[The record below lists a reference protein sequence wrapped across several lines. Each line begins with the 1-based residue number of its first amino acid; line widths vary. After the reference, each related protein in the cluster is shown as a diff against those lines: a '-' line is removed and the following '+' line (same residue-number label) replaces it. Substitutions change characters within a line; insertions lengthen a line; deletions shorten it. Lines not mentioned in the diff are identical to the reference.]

1 MLLFRRVF
9 TVSFFTLISRILG
22 FVRDI
27 MIAHHFGTGPVAD
40 AFFAAFKLPN
50 VFRRMFAEGA
60 MQSAFIPLYAGL
72 LTKEGEDNAAAFSR
86 RVLFYLSIT
95 LFVVTV
101 LVTGFA
107 REVTLLLAPGFD
119 QKPEVWAM
127 ATTYTQI
134 MMPYLIFMAWLSIFT
149 GILNTHG
156 YFRYGAI
163 APIFLN
169 LAFVVALVFFPNRP
183 DAMIMAWAVTISGVV
198 QLVYALWGMQR
209 HGHGLWGRP
218 SAGRPCG
225 DSLRRF
231 LRLFWP
237 AALGAGV
244 YQINILVDMMFA
256 STLPSGAIS
265 YLYYADRFHQL
276 PLGIIAVALSTA
288 LLPMFSS
295 LLKADRYD
303 EAITLQHEGFRLGF
317 ALMIPAA
324 AALVGLADLIMR
336 GTLEHGTFSNADA
349 LATARALQMY
359 ALALPAY
366 AVIKI
371 MSAACFARENTKT
384 PVYVALMGIVLNV
397 ILCFALIDTLH
408 HAGIALATALST
420 WVQAYA
426 FMQVGKR
433 QYNLPVWGFGLRYLM
448 APLAASA
455 LMLSALYGVRYVLPA
470 LEVAHPASMLL
481 LCTAVGGGVYAVT
494 YSVLCPDVVRSLK
507 KRLQERKER
516 KRLAAS

>member
-1 MLLFRRVF
+1 
-9 TVSFFTLISRILG
+9 
-22 FVRDI
+22 

-86 RVLFYLSIT
+86 RVLFYLSLT
-95 LFVVTV
+95 LLVVTV

-107 REVTLLLAPGFD
+107 REVTLILAPGFD

-149 GILNTHG
+149 GVLNTHG

-169 LAFVVALVFFPNRP
+169 LAFVLALLLFPQHP
-183 DAMIMAWAVTISGVV
+183 DAMMMAWAVTLSGVV

-209 HGHGLWGRP
+209 HGHGLWGRG
-218 SAGRPCG
+218 AGRPCR

-256 STLPSGAIS
+256 STLPDGAIS

-276 PLGIIAVALSTA
+276 PLGIVAVALSTA

-336 GTLEHGTFSNADA
+336 GTLKHGEFTNDAA
-349 LATARALQMY
+349 LASARALQMY

-366 AVIKI
+366 AMIKI

-420 WVQAYA
+420 WVQAFA

-455 LMLSALYGVRYVLPA
+455 LMLGVLYGVRLGLPA
-470 LEVAHPASMLL
+470 LALAHPVTMLL
-481 LCTAVGGGVYAVT
+481 VCTAVGGGVYAAT

>member
-1 MLLFRRVF
+1 MLLFKRVF
-9 TVSFFTLISRILG
+9 TVSFFTLISRVLG

-60 MQSAFIPLYAGL
+60 MQSAFIPIYAGL
-72 LTKEGEDNAAAFSR
+72 LAKEGEDNAAAFSR
-86 RVLFYLSIT
+86 RVLFYLSLT

-149 GILNTHG
+149 GILNTQG

-169 LAFVVALVFFPNRP
+169 AAFVVALVLFPNRP
-183 DAMIMAWAVTISGVV
+183 DALIMAWAVTISGVV
-198 QLVYALWGMQR
+198 QLLYALWGMQR

-218 SAGRPCG
+218 AGKSCQ

-303 EAITLQHEGFRLGF
+303 EAVTLQHEGFRLGF

-336 GTLEHGTFSNADA
+336 GTLEHGTFSATDA

-371 MSAACFARENTKT
+371 MSSACFARENTKT
-384 PVYVALMGIVLNV
+384 PVYVALVGIVLNV
-397 ILCFALIDTLH
+397 VLCFVFIGPLN

-420 WVQAYA
+420 WVQAFA
-426 FMQVGKR
+426 FMQVGQR
-433 QYNLPVWGFGLRYLM
+433 LYRLPVWGFGMRYLM
-448 APLAASA
+448 APVAASA
-455 LMLSALYGVRYVLPA
+455 LMLGVLYGLRQGLPE
-470 LEVAHPASMLL
+470 LEMAHPGSMLL
-481 LCTAVGGGVYAVT
+481 LCTAVGGGVYGVS
-494 YSVLCPDVVRSLK
+494 YSILCPDVVRSVK

-516 KRLAAS
+516 KAGLLKS

>member
-1 MLLFRRVF
+1 MLLFKRVF

-86 RVLFYLSIT
+86 RVLFYLSLT
-95 LFVVTV
+95 LLVVTV

-107 REVTLLLAPGFD
+107 REVTLILAPGFD

-149 GILNTHG
+149 GVLNTHG

-169 LAFVVALVFFPNRP
+169 LAFVLALLLFPQHP
-183 DAMIMAWAVTISGVV
+183 DAMMMASAVTLSGVV

-209 HGHGLWGRP
+209 HGHGLWGRG
-218 SAGRPCG
+218 AGRPCG

-256 STLPSGAIS
+256 STLPDGAIS

-276 PLGIIAVALSTA
+276 PLGIVAVALSTA

-336 GTLEHGTFSNADA
+336 GTLKHGEFTNEAA
-349 LATARALQMY
+349 LASARALQMY

-366 AVIKI
+366 AMIKI

-420 WVQAYA
+420 WVQAFA

-455 LMLSALYGVRYVLPA
+455 LMLGVLYGVRLGLPA
-470 LEVAHPASMLL
+470 LALAHPVTMLL
-481 LCTAVGGGVYAVT
+481 VCTAVGGGVYAVT